1 MQNSSCTAGRKWA
14 YGTTSTVRMSSWSE
28 LRAEVLRRPRR
39 ARTSAADGRRQQQQV
54 VAHVHDILLAL
65 LRDVARPAATRVRE
79 VGRRARAAA
88 ARRRDREAMS
98 ARAGRR
104 GSGRW
109 TGVARLGRLP
119 RDLNA
124 RRLRQNPPNRGS
136 EGYCVTRNT
145 SESDSTTMSL
155 RSQFSEAVLS
165 RRVSDEADSRRTHRW
180 NPFLRRMERRID

>member
-79 VGRRARAAA
+79 VGRGARAAA
-88 ARRRDREAMS
+88 ARRRGREVMS
-98 ARAGRR
+98 ALAGRR
-104 GSGRW
+104 GSGRRA
-109 TGVARLGRLP
+109 GVARLGCSATRFERATVEAKSSKQSVTSLHCA
-119 RDLNA
+119 RDSSTVALTNA
-124 RRLRQNPPNRGS
+124 TFHFVIELG
-136 EGYCVTRNT
+136 
-145 SESDSTTMSL
+145 
-155 RSQFSEAVLS
+155 AK
-165 RRVSDEADSRRTHRW
+165 RTG
-180 NPFLRRMERRID
+180 

>member
-1 MQNSSCTAGRKWA
+1 MVEDFTFRHKNALRARFRLTGLTTWLGREQPHLTASESMQVSSSTTGRKWA
-14 YGTTSTVRMSSWSE
+14 YGTTSAVRMSAWPE
-28 LRAEVLRRPRR
+28 LRADVLRRPRR
-39 ARTSAADGRRQQQQV
+39 ARTGAADGRRQQEEV

-88 ARRRDREAMS
+88 ARRRGGEAMS

-109 TGVARLGRLP
+109 AGVARLGCLP

-124 RRLRQNPPNRGS
+124 RRLRQSPPNRGS
-136 EGYCVTRNT
+136 EGYIVAY
-145 SESDSTTMSL
+145 DG
-155 RSQFSEAVLS
+155 AV
-165 RRVSDEADSRRTHRW
+165 VQ
-180 NPFLRRMERRID
+180 

>member
-79 VGRRARAAA
+79 VGRGARAAA
-88 ARRRDREAMS
+88 ARRRGREVMS
-98 ARAGRR
+98 ALAGRR
-104 GSGRW
+104 GSGRRA
-109 TGVARLGRLP
+109 GVARLGCSATRFE
-119 RDLNA
+119 RA
-124 RRLRQNPPNRGS
+124 TVEAKSSKQRVRRLHCGSSGASFWSRASRVHSRSRATHTRQRSAPFRAFCP
-136 EGYCVTRNT
+136 RNFV
-145 SESDSTTMSL
+145 
-155 RSQFSEAVLS
+155 Q
-165 RRVSDEADSRRTHRW
+165 
-180 NPFLRRMERRID
+180 